1 MAIDFEAISKRN
13 LARDG
18 ALVIVGTLLFA
29 VGLNC
34 FMEPNG
40 LAPGGISGIAIII
53 RAAVIAQGG
62 PDIPVGIQTLVMNA
76 LLMVLAWRAGG
87 PRYVAKSLAGIV
99 LCSVFID
106 LTAPFLPV
114 LGNGDLLLC
123 ALWGGVVSGTG
134 LGLVFRAGSNTGG
147 TDIICQIIARHSMF
161 PVGTWV
167 IITDFMIAVASAP
180 VFSVENALYAC
191 IATYLMGKVCD
202 MVIDGPIRERVA
214 WIISSEHEAIA
225 QAVLEDLDRGCTE
238 VTAKGKYTGE
248 ERPML
253 FCILSRSD
261 IAPLKDIVAEV
272 DSDAIV
278 VITDAHEAFGEGF
291 RKLEGGAPL

>member
-1 MAIDFEAISKRN
+1 MSVDLKAISKRN
-13 LARDG
+13 LARDLG
-18 ALVIVGTLLFA
+18 LIAVGSLLFA

-40 LAPGGISGIAIII
+40 LAPGGISGLAITL
-53 RAAVIAQGG
+53 RAAVLALGG
-62 PDIPVGIQTLVMNA
+62 PNLPVGMQTLVMNA
-76 LLMVLAWRAGG
+76 LLMIVAARVGGASYVLR
-87 PRYVAKSLAGIV
+87 SLAGIV
-99 LCSVFID
+99 LSSVFID
-106 LTAPFLPV
+106 LLAPVLPV
-114 LGNGDLLLC
+114 LASDDLLLA
-123 ALWGGVVSGTG
+123 ALWGGAVCGVG
-134 LGLVFRAGSNTGG
+134 LGIVFRAGSNTGG
-147 TDIICQIIARHSMF
+147 TDIICQILARHTPI

-167 IITDFMIAVASAP
+167 TITDLMVVAISAS
-180 VFSVENALYAC
+180 VFSLENAMYAT
-191 IATYLMGKVCD
+191 IAMFLMGKVID
-202 MVIDGPIRERVA
+202 MVIDGPSRERVA

-272 DSDAIV
+272 DPDAIV
-278 VITDAHEAFGEGF
+278 VITEAHEAFGEGF
-291 RKLEGGAPL
+291 RKLEGGASL